1 MNWLSP
7 DSKFME
13 AWNNTTDGILINLLM
28 LLTSIP
34 LVTIGVA
41 LAAGNETARK
51 TLQGEG
57 NSVVRTYWAS
67 YKSNL
72 GKATLLW
79 LPYLLTGITLV
90 GMWAFLHEPWAMVI
104 EIFLSIMWVLGFE
117 WTFAVQARFDNAVV
131 RTWLNAFVF
140 ALSNP
145 LFTAL
150 LIIIDVAFIFIIVGT
165 VMYLP
170 PALFLVIVFGYGS
183 MLMLHVPFT
192 ERAFS
197 RYIQ

>member
-28 LLTSIP
+28 LLTSVP
-34 LVTIGVA
+34 LVTIGAA

-51 TLQGEG
+51 MLQGEG

-90 GMWAFLHEPWAMVI
+90 VMWAFLHEPWAMVI

-117 WTFAVQARFDNAVV
+117 WTFAVQARFDNTVA

-170 PALFLVIVFGYGS
+170 PVLFLVIVFGYGS

>member
-28 LLTSIP
+28 LLTSVP
-34 LVTIGVA
+34 LVTIGAA

-51 TLQGEG
+51 MLQGEG

-90 GMWAFLHEPWAMVI
+90 GMWAFLHEPWARVI

-117 WTFAVQARFDNAVV
+117 WTFAVQARFDNTVA